1 MYAPGPL
8 GRIAATGE
16 GSDTAEVR
24 QHIHECMPYTNGCR
38 LWSAVLSRLSHN

>member
-24 QHIHECMPYTNGCR
+24 NNICER
-38 LWSAVLSRLSHN
+38 LLSTPGWRV